1 MVARE
6 DREFLARVARI
17 NQALAACALPLIN
30 GTLDATDS
38 HWLGTELIAIGR
50 KFVGRSHAQ
59 LGTDAAVDV
68 VDGETVSSTD
78 SPYRTNVAIQVLD
91 SSGHLK

>member
-1 MVARE
+1 MVSRE

-30 GTLDATDS
+30 GTLDANDS
-38 HWLGTELIAIGR
+38 HWLGTELIEIGR

-59 LGTDAAVDV
+59 LGADAPVDV
-68 VDGETVSSTD
+68 IDGETVSSTG
-78 SPYRTNVAIQVLD
+78 SPYRTSVGAQVLG
-91 SSGHLK
+91 SSGHV